1 MFLTLVCLMAHINCL
16 FIHRCSAFEV
26 FLAYEMRRLTSDN
39 LVNGKIAQHLYCS
52 WFLLLTEE

>member
-1 MFLTLVCLMAHINCL
+1 MAHINCL

-39 LVNGKIAQHLYCS
+39 LVNSKIAQHLYCS